1 LAVCGLTWS
10 ITTMVTGAVDGL
22 ASLFSLRLVLGLGE
36 GATSPAAT
44 RALSNWTSLASRGVA
59 VGITHAARR
68 LGTGASASIVALL
81 PVPTG
86 PPARDPPGITCL
98 AVVGPLDRVKVP

>member
-10 ITTMVTGAVDGL
+10 ITTMVTGVVGGL
-22 ASLFSLRLVLGLGE
+22 ASLFSLRLVLDMGE

-44 RALSNWTSLASRGVA
+44 RALSNWISLASRGVA
-59 VGITHAARR
+59 VGITHAAGL
-68 LGTGASASIVALL
+68 LGAGASASIVALL

-86 PPARDPPGITCL
+86 PPVRGRPRHHYLRAWE
-98 AVVGPLDRVKVP
+98 PLDRVKVP